1 MNWAPQAHWTSH
13 REFLEGIRPEHGLL
27 LALACLAFSWTMA
40 KFIDINKFSLQA
52 MYRSR
57 LIRAYLGASNGK
69 PEINRFIGFDRTD
82 NFHLK
87 DLTPSLKPF
96 HVVNMALNLVS
107 GERLAWQQRRAAS
120 FTASPLHCGSE
131 ILGYRPKQ

>member
-1 MNWAPQAHWTSH
+1 
-13 REFLEGIRPEHGLL
+13 
-27 LALACLAFSWTMA
+27 MA

-82 NFHLK
+82 NFYLK
-87 DLTPSLKPF
+87 NLTPSTKPF

-120 FTASPLHCGSE
+120 FTASPLTAAAKSLAIGQAMNMAAQTGFPWE
-131 ILGYRPKQ
+131 RPLPSPAPLPAPTWAITPRRRLPSS